1 MQEDGELRSLEYN
14 PEREREEL
22 MAQAELGRK
31 YKAASEVLNEVLTE
45 QRENVIRQLEGA
57 DLAKDG
63 DAIGLVLYLRVLRI
77 FWDTIR
83 TRIELGEVSEE
94 ELRKDGE

>member
-1 MQEDGELRSLEYN
+1 MEDGELRSLEYN

-31 YKAASEVLNEVLTE
+31 YRAASEVLDEVLTE

-57 DLAKDG
+57 DLAKDS

-77 FWDTIR
+77 FWDTIK
-83 TRIELGEVSEE
+83 TRIEIGEVSEE
-94 ELRKDGE
+94 ELRNT